1 MDEDGFK
8 IVRYRRKHPR
18 KKCETKQVERL
29 EGSVEEVQIA
39 MEKAKIQLEN
49 SGLSLWVINNI
60 RSLLG
65 VRRVT
70 DIYVIGNGHF
80 DAPWEPGTHQL
91 ALMQRLCVEFDAKMI
106 FQLILCWFKEPCISK
121 AEREYLS
128 KQEKVVCRDSTDV
141 HVQFDLNDVHSVCLV
156 VLIHGLHSI
165 LEDFLSF
172 IWFTNLNNI
181 ILICN
186 DYRDFDLIDEVA
198 KKDSNY
204 HFLNAF
210 RKYATFLTFPEYVPY
225 PSFFL
230 NSSLAYIKHNFS
242 A

>member
-1 MDEDGFK
+1 MDEDGFE
-8 IVRYRRKHPR
+8 IVKYRKRYPR
-18 KKCETKQVERL
+18 KKCEARQVERL
-29 EGSVEEVQIA
+29 EGSVEEIQLA
-39 MEKAKIQLEN
+39 MEKAELHLEN
-49 SGLSLWVINNI
+49 SGFSLWVINNI

-70 DIYVIGNGHF
+70 NIYVIGNGHF

-91 ALMQRLCVEFDAKMI
+91 ALMQRLCVEFGAKMI
-106 FQLILCWFKEPCISK
+106 FQEPCISR

-141 HVQFDLNDVHSVCLV
+141 HIQFDLTDVHSVCLV

-172 IWFTNLNNI
+172 IWYTNLNNI

-186 DYRDFDLIDEVA
+186 DY
-198 KKDSNY
+198 
-204 HFLNAF
+204 
-210 RKYATFLTFPEYVPY
+210 
-225 PSFFL
+225 
-230 NSSLAYIKHNFS
+230 
-242 A
+242 